1 MSVLKPKNFESAE
14 PGFDVRAVKKK
25 SRRQKKS
32 RRHVHPKDKGQM
44 RTMTRR
50 KDHKTFQYKKLYDQ
64 VQTIQQ
70 YRTFEEWLA
79 SLTGSEA
86 PQIRQHAREY
96 RRMHQIH
103 MRMSLST
110 VALITAYIL
119 SEITGA
125 SADVGTDVGTD
136 VMVEMCRE
144 ESIGSVHHY
153 TVNPKAPPSH
163 SMEDLVIAEMRQEGA
178 LPMVDQS
185 KPPKLPPRTSERKLL
200 SKKLVDQREK
210 RLPIQSFLEMDKWLQ
225 AAFGTLSTD
234 QQRIDRATAECR
246 DLLSQVYDLVDAPL
260 DGANDGDIK
269 RTYMKPIL
277 TPVIHDLALH
287 ALRADFRFVNA
298 TLNDQ
303 TEKTQ
308 LVRASKIVR
317 ELSEVADIP
326 YSKAD
331 VKQWVR
337 EIQKN
342 PIGWYNNNAPS
353 LIGENIELF
362 IRDITKRYVRRSTD
376 FHKAAI
382 IDASVSGKAIGRRVQ
397 NLGETGQLSATL
409 HGTNT
414 QALVIV
420 QHYQQFLNEQ
430 LLKTSKHKNKINAL
444 LAQSLQSD
452 RTDKIVRDVT
462 LLFSIYDSAAQNA
475 FYDAESR
482 KYSTMS
488 EIFVSFIQKDLREL
502 DAKNRGKE
510 EGMDFLNDLLH
521 GWARELI
528 LGTIGILWGISRC
541 RHGHSGNGASE
552 PAKEKAKPPSSDMV
566 RNEECYHIG
575 HNNMLWIR
583 EGGEYRRISNHGR
596 KDSHYARGKQTKKV
610 SRTKNARE
618 AGTIDSNG
626 NYN

>member
-1 MSVLKPKNFESAE
+1 MSEEFSVAEPGKGRSKKYPFKKREKYMKILRRKPLPKPRKPFPKNVFNTVRHINSMPDPLNEWKHNYNGNPVVRSRAIHWINNNRVTGRLSARQIVLLVAFIFAAWGIESAE
-14 PGFDVRAVKKK
+14 
-25 SRRQKKS
+25 SQ
-32 RRHVHPKDKGQM
+32 
-44 RTMTRR
+44 
-50 KDHKTFQYKKLYDQ
+50 
-64 VQTIQQ
+64 
-70 YRTFEEWLA
+70 
-79 SLTGSEA
+79 
-86 PQIRQHAREY
+86 
-96 RRMHQIH
+96 
-103 MRMSLST
+103 
-110 VALITAYIL
+110 
-119 SEITGA
+119 
-125 SADVGTDVGTD
+125 
-136 VMVEMCRE
+136 
-144 ESIGSVHHY
+144 SI
-153 TVNPKAPPSH
+153 
-163 SMEDLVIAEMRQEGA
+163 EDLVIAEMRQEGA
-178 LPMVDQS
+178 MPLVTLDRGKQS
-185 KPPKLPPRTSERKLL
+185 PKRKQSLKRL
-200 SKKLVDQREK
+200 STKLAEQREK
-210 RLPIQSFLEMDKWLQ
+210 RLPMKSFFEVDKWLQ
-225 AAFGTLSTD
+225 EMFGTLSTD

-298 TLNDQ
+298 TLNDR
-303 TEKTQ
+303 TEKVQ
-308 LVRASKIVR
+308 LSRARKIVR
-317 ELSEVADIP
+317 ELSEVADIS
-326 YSKAD
+326 YANAD
-331 VKQWVR
+331 VKQLVKQ
-337 EIQKN
+337 IQQN
-342 PIGWYNNNAPS
+342 PIGWYNNDGAS
-353 LIGENIELF
+353 LIGKNIELF
-362 IRDITKRYVRRSTD
+362 IRDITKKYVRRSTD

-430 LLKTSKHKNKINAL
+430 LLKTTNEHHQNKINAL
-444 LAQSLQSD
+444 LAQSLQSG

-510 EGMDFLNDLLH
+510 EGMNFLNDLLH
-521 GWARELI
+521 GWYREFI
-528 LGTIGILWGISRC
+528 LGTVAILWGIGRC
-541 RHGHSGNGASE
+541 RHGRRGDSASE
-552 PAKEKAKPPSSDMV
+552 PAKGSAKVIKEIV

-583 EGGEYRRISNHGR
+583 EGGEYRRVSNHGR
-596 KDSHYARGKQTKKV
+596 KDSHYVRGRQTKKV

-626 NYN
+626 NYT

>member
-1 MSVLKPKNFESAE
+1 MSQKFSAAETKKGQSKKYPFHKKEKYQKIFRRKPVPRPRKPVPKNVFKI
-14 PGFDVRAVKKK
+14 VRQINEMSNPMYEWKHYKGNPIVRGRAIQWINKNRPVGRLSK
-25 SRRQKKS
+25 RQIVLLVAFIFAAWS
-32 RRHVHPKDKGQM
+32 V
-44 RTMTRR
+44 
-50 KDHKTFQYKKLYDQ
+50 
-64 VQTIQQ
+64 
-70 YRTFEEWLA
+70 
-79 SLTGSEA
+79 
-86 PQIRQHAREY
+86 
-96 RRMHQIH
+96 
-103 MRMSLST
+103 ST
-110 VALITAYIL
+110 V
-119 SEITGA
+119 
-125 SADVGTDVGTD
+125 
-136 VMVEMCRE
+136 
-144 ESIGSVHHY
+144 ESQ
-153 TVNPKAPPSH
+153 N
-163 SMEDLVIAEMRQEGA
+163 MEDLVIAEMRQEGA
-178 LPMVDQS
+178 LPLIDQ
-185 KPPKLPPRTSERKLL
+185 PKRMSRNSERKRL
-200 SKKLVDQREK
+200 SKKLVEQREI
-210 RLPIQSFLEMDKWLQ
+210 RLPMQSFLEMDKWLQ

-234 QQRIDRATAECR
+234 QQRVERATAECR

-298 TLNDQ
+298 TLNDNS
-303 TEKTQ
+303 ERIQ

-317 ELSEVADIP
+317 QLSEVADIP
-326 YSKAD
+326 YSEKDA
-331 VKQWVR
+331 KQLVR

-342 PIGWYNNNAPS
+342 PISWYNNNAPS
-353 LIGENIELF
+353 LTGTNIELF
-362 IRDITKRYVRRSTD
+362 IRDITKKYVRRSTD

-382 IDASVSGKAIGRRVQ
+382 IDASVSGKAIGRRIQ
-397 NLGETGQLSATL
+397 NFGETGQLSATL

-430 LLKTSKHKNKINAL
+430 LLKTTKHQNKINAL

-462 LLFSIYDSAAQNA
+462 LLFSIYDSAAQSA

-510 EGMDFLNDLLH
+510 EGMNFLNDLLH
-521 GWARELI
+521 GWARELF

-552 PAKEKAKPPSSDMV
+552 PVKKKVKGTDKRTEIV

-575 HNNMLWIR
+575 TNNMLWIR

-596 KDSHYARGKQTKKV
+596 KDSHYTRGRQTKKV
-610 SRTKNARE
+610 SRTENARE
-618 AGTIDSNG
+618 AGTIDVNG